1 VAVRKDAPMSNLLET
16 VANDLITQ
24 IKEDTLILPSLPE
37 VCLKV
42 RDVAENI
49 DSGIPQLARVISQ
62 DAALAA
68 RIIKVANSPLV
79 RTPSEVTDIG
89 TAVAR
94 LGINFTSNLAMG
106 LAMEQMFQATSDVI
120 DKRMRGIWTQSSEIA
135 SICHAMA
142 THYTKLLP
150 DQAMLGGL
158 IHKIGALP
166 ILTYAEDNNALLNDA
181 FALDKLIEKL
191 HPVIG
196 TYIVKAWKFPT
207 NLINIPGQYLKF
219 DRTPK
224 QHDYADLVQV
234 AVLQSLAETNHP
246 YTKLDWNTIGSFER
260 LGISPEVEMTNM
272 VELGEGESITDLL
285 S

>member
-1 VAVRKDAPMSNLLET
+1 MANLLET
-16 VANDLITQ
+16 VANDLITH

-42 RDVAENI
+42 RDVAEDVNSDI
-49 DSGIPQLARVISQ
+49 SQLARIISQ

-68 RIIKVANSPLV
+68 RIIKVANSPLI
-79 RTPSEVTDIG
+79 RTPTEVTDISN
-89 TAVAR
+89 AVGR
-94 LGINFTSNLAMG
+94 LGFNFTSNLAMG

-120 DKRMRGIWTQSSEIA
+120 DRRMRGIWTQSSEIA
-135 SICHAMA
+135 SICHVMA
-142 THYTKLLP
+142 THYTNLLP

-166 ILTYAEDNNALLNDA
+166 ILAYAEDNNALLNDA

-196 TYIVKAWKFPT
+196 TYIVKAWKFPAD
-207 NLINIPGQYLKF
+207 LLNIPSQYLKF
-219 DRTPK
+219 ERTPEEP
-224 QHDYADLVQV
+224 DYADLVQV

-246 YTKLDWNTIGSFER
+246 YTKLNWSTIGSFDR

-272 VELGEGESITDLL
+272 VKLEEGESITGLF